1 MKKNLDVNKERKI
14 KRHKLQAE
22 QEDRSS
28 KKGEID
34 QMDTKLSALVRR
46 C

>member
-1 MKKNLDVNKERKI
+1 MKYFSDVNKERKI
-14 KRHKLQAE
+14 ERHKLQDD
-22 QEDRSS
+22 QEDRSL